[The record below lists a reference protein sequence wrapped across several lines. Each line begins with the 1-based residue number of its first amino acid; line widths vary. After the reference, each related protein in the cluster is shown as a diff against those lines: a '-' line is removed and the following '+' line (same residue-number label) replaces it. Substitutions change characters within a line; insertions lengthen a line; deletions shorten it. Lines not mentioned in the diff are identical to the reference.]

1 MEKTEEALSL
11 LIREVY
17 RLNREG
23 NRAVCFSFPGG
34 SFITVYVYKGNRNLA
49 DDIILKRGILLNS
62 ENSVFKIMDMVKELK
77 KYRK

>member
-34 SFITVYVYKGNRNLA
+34 SFITVYVYKYNGN
-49 DDIILKRGILLNS
+49 G
-62 ENSVFKIMDMVKELK
+62 
-77 KYRK
+77 